1 LAEAIGDGPLAKRL
15 VKIGVDTEEA
25 YKDLFGD
32 DPDPGERLDRLER
45 FYRIGTSLRGIDASA
60 ERIVN
65 LVGSLRSYARS
76 GDHVVEAFDVR
87 RGIDET
93 LLLLGHDLGR
103 VHVETTYAD
112 DLPRISGYP
121 SELNQ
126 VWTNLITNAIQA
138 MDQDDAYLSVVVDT
152 GHRGAVRV
160 RVTDN
165 GHGIPAADLERI
177 FEPAFTTKAG
187 RVQFGLGLGLQI
199 VKDIVVRHGGS
210 IEVVSDPGRTCFT
223 VLLPAT
229 PKNGENQ

>member
-1 LAEAIGDGPLAKRL
+1 
-15 VKIGVDTEEA
+15 
-25 YKDLFGD
+25 
-32 DPDPGERLDRLER
+32 LER

-65 LVGSLRSYARS
+65 LVGSLHSYVRS

-103 VHVETTYAD
+103 IHVETTYAD

-126 VWTNLITNAIQA
+126 VWTNLITNAIHA
-138 MDQDDAYLSVVVDT
+138 MDQDNARLSVIVDT
-152 GHRGAVRV
+152 GDGGAVRV

-165 GHGIPAADLERI
+165 GHGIPAGDLERI

-199 VKDIVVRHGGS
+199 VKDIIVRHAGS
-210 IEVVSDPGRTCFT
+210 IEVESYPGRTCFT
-223 VLLPAT
+223 VLLPSA